1 MTEILINATQA
12 EEIRVAMTENG
23 NVFDFDMES
32 IHREDKKAS
41 VYKGIVSRV
50 EASLNAVFVDYGADR
65 HGFLPLKE
73 IAPEYFQKGTPS
85 QSSDR
90 FDLRTAIKEGQELII
105 QISKEERGTKGAAL
119 STFITLAGC
128 YLVLMPNNESAGG
141 ISRRIEG
148 EDRQLLKEAME
159 KLEVPEGMG
168 VIIRTNGL
176 GRSQEELQ
184 WDLNALI
191 KLANAIKEAG
201 VSKKAPFLIY
211 RESDVISRTIRDYL
225 RADISQITVDTQD
238 AFDRV
243 MTHVNRLRPEFA
255 NKVVLYKG
263 DKPLFIHHH
272 IEHQIET
279 AYQREVKLPSGGSI
293 VIDHTEAL
301 VSIDINS
308 SKATKGE
315 DIEETALQTNLE
327 AAMEIARQAR
337 LRDIG
342 GLIVI
347 DFIDMLST
355 RHQRDVETQLQ
366 DSLKKDRARVQ
377 IGRISRFGLLE
388 MSRQRLRPSLDES
401 THITCPRCNGQGTI
415 RGIDSL
421 GLSILRLLEE
431 DAASYQYREF
441 QVELPVSVATFLLNE
456 KRQLITQI
464 ETKRRVKIIL
474 IPNQHM
480 ETPHYEIKRFKQSG
494 DSLSERSYELI
505 SKTSQENHA
514 FLQTSERE
522 EAAITGVSID
532 QPPKKAGLITRLLK
546 ELFSSPKTK
555 ADKPAANQNQADK
568 PQAGTSTHRPQNQ
581 RTNNNTRGPR
591 TRTPGSTPGSTPA
604 SNSGLADK
612 QASTSEKNNLEK
624 NTNTGERRN
633 TQRPERS
640 ERSERSER
648 PPARRQSQNH
658 NQAHEQTDLE
668 TGTVNQSTNTGFERQ
683 EKPERKPRAPRAQT
697 TQAPREIT
705 SPEVNNTNHIN
716 NAHNSS
722 ENQNTE
728 RKPRAPRSSTPRSNN
743 SNNSN
748 NFNNTKKSEISI
760 QSFERYEV
768 KNEQSAHII
777 SPAVQELLST
787 SHSLLSDKN
796 AQQAETLSHHQDSV
810 QKQKSAKLNIEVQEA
825 QTSFSLD
832 AEKERLAAIS
842 KIEIQQVVSQ
852 KKSESAQNSKIQ
864 IESQEV

>member
-1 MTEILINATQA
+1 MTEILINATQP

-85 QSSDR
+85 QSNDR

-105 QISKEERGTKGAAL
+105 QISKEERGSKGAAL

-148 EDRQLLKEAME
+148 EDRQLLKDAME

-191 KLANAIKEAG
+191 KLANAIKEAA

-255 NKVVLYKG
+255 NKVFLYKG
-263 DKPLFIHHH
+263 DKPLFIQHH

-377 IGRISRFGLLE
+377 TGRISRFGLLE

-401 THITCPRCNGQGTI
+401 THITCPRCTGQGTI

-456 KRQLITQI
+456 KRQIISQI
-464 ETKRRVKIIL
+464 ETKRRTKIIL

-480 ETPHYEIKRFKQSG
+480 ETPHYEIKRFKHGGESVS
-494 DSLSERSYELI
+494 DKSYELI
-505 SKTSQENHA
+505 SKTSQDNHA
-514 FLQTSERE
+514 FMQTSERE

-532 QPPKKAGLITRLLK
+532 QPPKRRGLITRLLK

-555 ADKPAANQNQADK
+555 SDKPAANQLHSA
-568 PQAGTSTHRPQNQ
+568 ATSTTPEKPGRSQAPRNNKE
-581 RTNNNTRGPR
+581 NNNTRTPR
-591 TRTPGSTPGSTPA
+591 APRAGDSDRRNAQPRAERPA
-604 SNSGLADK
+604 ERPAERS
-612 QASTSEKNNLEK
+612 
-624 NTNTGERRN
+624 GERPHSRRQNQPSNHLANN
-633 TQRPERS
+633 TE
-640 ERSERSER
+640 ELNTEKLNSER
-648 PPARRQSQNH
+648 PEQS
-658 NQAHEQTDLE
+658 D
-668 TGTVNQSTNTGFERQ
+668 RQ
-683 EKPERKPRAPRAQT
+683 ERAERTERPERKPRAPRAQAPRQVNQNNNDSEAQ
-697 TQAPREIT
+697 QAPAQSERR
-705 SPEVNNTNHIN
+705 PER
-716 NAHNSS
+716 
-722 ENQNTE
+722 TE
-728 RKPRAPRSSTPRSNN
+728 RPERAERSERSERPARAPRAASPSRDSGNN
-743 SNNSN
+743 NHSQN
-748 NFNNTKKSEISI
+748 KSEVTI
-760 QSFERYEV
+760 QSFDRYEV
-768 KNEQSAHII
+768 KSEQPSHQI
-777 SPAVQELLST
+777 SPAVQELLQSNN
-787 SHSLLSDKN
+787 SLVKDTN
-796 AQQAETLSHHQDSV
+796 AQQAETLASHQETS
-810 QKQKSAKLNIEVQEA
+810 QKQKTVKLKLEVQEEK
-825 QTSFSLD
+825 TNFSLE

-842 KIEIQQVVSQ
+842 KINIEQVGSKQ
-852 KKSESAQNSKIQ
+852 TTNQNNKPAKIQ